1 MTAPPPPPTP
11 PGWYPDPTGGGSR
24 YWDGSAWGP
33 APSSSPPQ
41 SAPMPRE
48 KWTGLPGKTKA
59 IIIAVVS
66 AILLATLIF
75 ACTENKQQ
83 KPECAPST
91 ASTSTPTS
99 SDFNPPGTIGKEV
112 RDGKFAFVV
121 TAIQACQGGPI
132 KVSMKVTNTGT
143 EPERFSP
150 SEQVLIRNPYH
161 ATGQVPEG
169 GWACT
174 RCDGEGE
181 QLYVN
186 PADSVATVVSF
197 GINGEEPAVEAI
209 ELHDSIFSLGVKV
222 YP

>member
-1 MTAPPPPPTP
+1 
-11 PGWYPDPTGGGSR
+11 
-24 YWDGSAWGP
+24 
-33 APSSSPPQ
+33 
-41 SAPMPRE
+41 MPRE